1 MTVPRIRIRPT
12 PANDLYMLLC
22 RLAPSGEIAQLI
34 QNPARAIRDRRAE
47 FRFLWQLVESRG
59 LFGRTGRTMAD
70 PRPAAPTPAAP
81 IRTRE
86 SILR

>member
-1 MTVPRIRIRPT
+1 MTTPRICIRPT
-12 PANDLYMLLC
+12 PANDLYLLLC

-47 FRFLWQLVESRG
+47 FRFLWELVESGG
-59 LFGRTGRTMAD
+59 LLGR
-70 PRPAAPTPAAP
+70 PRHPIPEPQPAAPTPAAP